1 MYLPTIIAALV
12 FVLVILMTLGMAML
26 MRSGEERRQVVAKMR
41 RGAAGAAGREAEPS
55 SRAQGL
61 KEGLMALFHT
71 FGTVAKPKSE
81 SDISHL
87 RTLFLRAG
95 SKSKNPLLP
104 FFGAKALLACLLP
117 AAFLTFRLFA
127 PLRLSFT
134 QMMAMSVLLTA
145 IGFYMPNLW
154 LSIRIAHR
162 REHLMIGIPDALDLL
177 VVCTEAGMG
186 LDAALKRVGV
196 EMELSNAV
204 VSEEF
209 RTLNLELRAGKSKP
223 DALRNLA
230 TRTGL
235 EDVNTLMTLLIQ
247 TDRFGTSI
255 AQALRVQSEAMRT
268 RRTQKVEEVAAK
280 LPIKLLFPTILCI
293 FPALF
298 LVILGP
304 AIIQVFRMWAR

>member
-1 MYLPTIIAALV
+1 MYIPALIAMLV
-12 FVLVILMTLGMAML
+12 FAVIILMTLGTAML

-41 RGAAGAAGREAEPS
+41 HSESVTGVRGAGPS
-55 SRAQGL
+55 SQDGGFRARIIT
-61 KEGLMALFHT
+61 LFHT
-71 FGTVAKPKSE
+71 LGTVAKPKNE
-81 SDISHL
+81 RDISHI

-95 SKSKNPLLP
+95 SKGKNPLLA
-104 FFGAKALLACLLP
+104 FFSAKVLLAGLLL
-117 AAFLTFRLFA
+117 ALFLVFRLIVV
-127 PLRLSFT
+127 LHMSLT
-134 QMMAMSVLLTA
+134 GMMAISVLLTA

-154 LSIRIAHR
+154 LSVRIAR
-162 REHLMIGIPDALDLL
+162 RKEELTIGFPDALDLL

-186 LDAALKRVGV
+186 LDAALKRVGA

-209 RTLNLELRAGKSKP
+209 RTLNLELRAGKTKS

-230 TRTGL
+230 LRTGL

-247 TDRFGTSI
+247 TDKFGTSI
-255 AQALRVQSEAMRT
+255 AQALRVHADSMRT
-268 RRTQKVEEVAAK
+268 RRIQKVEEIAAK
-280 LPIKLLFPTILCI
+280 LPVKLLFPTILCI

-304 AIIQVFRMWAR
+304 AIIQVFRMWGR